1 MSPSPGLLVTM
12 APVPPSVRRVIHTG
26 DVALR
31 PAGSARVLVASR
43 AVDAGLDPSTRSLGA
58 FDAPVADA
66 VRRALD
72 WLPGLD
78 LAKPERIRVGIRSV
92 STDGRPAVGP
102 VDGAPGLYVLVS
114 HSGATLAPVLGEL
127 VAHELT
133 TGPVAAFEAYR
144 PDRFQAAA

>member
-1 MSPSPGLLVTM
+1 MAPSPGLLVTM
-12 APVPPSVRRVIHTG
+12 APVSPTVRRVVHTG

-31 PAGSARVLVASR
+31 PDGSGRVLVASR
-43 AVDAGLDPSTRSLGA
+43 AVDAGLDPATRTLDA
-58 FDAPVADA
+58 FDPAVSET

-78 LAKPERIRVGIRSV
+78 LARPDRVRIGIRSV

-102 VDGAPGLYVLVS
+102 LDTAPGLYVLVS
-114 HSGATLAPVLGEL
+114 HSGATLAPILGEL

-133 TGPVAAFEAYR
+133 VGPAAELEAYR
-144 PDRFQAAA
+144 PGRFEATT